1 MKKIVCIVIS
11 FLIIEI
17 AISQP
22 MRIAILDF
30 DNISGIAKYDGL
42 GKAMSSML
50 ISDIESNVS
59 PKRLQLVE
67 RAQINK
73 IMKEQNLQKSTSF
86 DKNTSVKMGKLL
98 GVNFLLIGDIYILD
112 NNLVINARLTDAS
125 SGDIKF
131 SEKQEGKVNEW
142 LTIKT
147 KLGKGVSTNLSMP
160 FTEPRIP
167 DAIVSAAVLTTYASA
182 IDENDKG
189 NFEKAET
196 LISTAKEFDPGF
208 DYLDDLK
215 NEVEKLKKQ
224 MAEIQKELEISVS
237 DPIATALNFYN
248 NRDFVNCI
256 KYFKLGLSR
265 IPNSRYG
272 EKYAYFLFLAEAYFE
287 NKDFGKSINY
297 CDSVLELNPYEQLA
311 IKFKSGSLV
320 KTNKIQE
327 GISLIQNLID
337 NYDSCRNPRI
347 LFKSLYEFL
356 KKNNT
361 ISLQGLS
368 IVTQTGQLTLSKRME
383 FESYNEFCLSLGNHF
398 TCSFIDKLE
407 VLDNYEFVMGNKLA
421 EVIIDYTNL
430 LADANISNS
439 DIAIK
444 LEKIKTN
451 RQEGFSC
458 GFIEK
463 PRTMGGYVSANLIK
477 DGYVLCSTG
486 QPYTGP
492 VTIHYTS
499 CYIIYSKGS
508 TNDCPCE
515 QLIKIETYNET
526 KSLETSY
533 VINDDNLTITFNSAW
548 FNILA
553 KEYNKAISKYKAI
566 IAYFNRKKTILDLNY
581 FSEEFANQFKSN
593 TNNFSNL
600 QFCDLEEKDKD
611 FLKMTYVNLGHSYL
625 LSSDFNNAFIYYSD
639 KILKINFGSSFENIS
654 PSQAIQIDWNDF
666 IEKRLVTK
674 SQLTD
679 FNNKFKIISNF

>member
-593 TNNFSNL
+593 TNNFSNNDQRPQIMRPHL
-600 QFCDLEEKDKD
+600 
-611 FLKMTYVNLGHSYL
+611 
-625 LSSDFNNAFIYYSD
+625 
-639 KILKINFGSSFENIS
+639 IL
-654 PSQAIQIDWNDF
+654 
-666 IEKRLVTK
+666 
-674 SQLTD
+674 
-679 FNNKFKIISNF
+679 

>member
-112 NNLVINARLTDAS
+112 NSLVINARLTDAS

-131 SEKQEGKVNEW
+131 SEKQEGKINEW
-142 LTIKT
+142 LTVKS
-147 KLGKGVSTNLSMP
+147 KLGKSVSTSISMP
-160 FTEPRIP
+160 FIQPRIP
-167 DAIVSAAVLTTYASA
+167 DGIISTAVLTTYASA

-515 QLIKIETYNET
+515 QLIKVETYNET

-666 IEKRLVTK
+666 IEKGLVTK